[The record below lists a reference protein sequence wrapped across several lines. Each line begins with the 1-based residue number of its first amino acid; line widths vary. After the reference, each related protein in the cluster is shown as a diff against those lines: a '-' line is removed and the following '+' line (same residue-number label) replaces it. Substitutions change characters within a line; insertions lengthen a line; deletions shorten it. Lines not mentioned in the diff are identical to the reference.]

1 MVLDSNTTFS
11 PNTTS
16 FFPAK
21 HEAKPSEFLN
31 LTYIKI
37 LLENTSVTACQT
49 PRNCFPTPRNNFC
62 SVSAKIQI
70 PPLRS
75 EMFAII
81 RDVISQWLLRISQCM
96 NICSK
101 WVFEKSSQQNYYTT
115 VVTHFKCSQH
125 PNTTKKKMKSFP
137 LFNIMMQTQ
146 QDHQWWRYHRRLFDY
161 QSPYF

>member
-1 MVLDSNTTFS
+1 MLQSAESKQNFTKKMWCLEKIWCLTQT
-11 PNTTS
+11 PH
-16 FFPAK
+16 FF
-21 HEAKPSEFLN
+21 FN

-101 WVFEKSSQQNYYTT
+101 WVFEKSSQQKNYTT

-146 QDHQWWRYHRRLFDY
+146 KLNWIFDC
-161 QSPYF
+161 FKVKFNH

>member
-1 MVLDSNTTFS
+1 MVLDSNTTF
-11 PNTTS
+11 
-16 FFPAK
+16 FF
-21 HEAKPSEFLN
+21 N

-62 SVSAKIQI
+62 SVSAQIQN

-75 EMFAII
+75 ERFAII

-101 WVFEKSSQQNYYTT
+101 WVFEKSSQQKNYTT

-146 QDHQWWRYHRRLFDY
+146 QDHQWWRYHRRLLDY
-161 QSPYF
+161 QSPYFQLIIESLGIIE